1 MDVYLLD
8 WANLLLRWLHVMI
21 AISWIGSSFYF
32 IWLDNHL
39 ERPQPGDRTA
49 GGADGELWAVHG
61 GGFYHP
67 VKYMVA
73 PAHLP
78 TKLHWFYW
86 DAYVT
91 WMSGFAL
98 FVVLYLWNADAYLI
112 DRQVRDWPTSYAI
125 GAALAYL
132 GLGWVAYD
140 LICRTVGHRESGD
153 RMVAILVAVY
163 TAAAAWIACQ
173 LFAGRAAFLLTGA
186 MIATIMSAN
195 VLMVI
200 IPGQKKVVAAMRAGE
215 TPDPIHGMRGKQR
228 SVHNSYFTLPVLFAM
243 LSNHY
248 SLAYGAPSNWLVLI
262 LILLSGALIRHFF
275 ILTHKGIRNW
285 GYAAAAVLL
294 LAGVAAW
301 IAPRPEA
308 TAARAGAAPAVAAN
322 RFDQIQEII
331 RRRCEMC
338 HNAQLASKN
347 VQLHTPAF
355 IVRNGQ
361 LIYQQAV
368 LHRNM
373 PLNNSTGITEEE
385 RAILGAWAREGAGP

>member
-8 WANLLLRWLHVMI
+8 WANLLLRWLHVMV

-32 IWLDNHL
+32 IWLDNNL
-39 ERPQPGDRTA
+39 ERPQPSDRTA

-67 VKYMVA
+67 VKYGVA

-86 DAYVT
+86 EAYVT

-98 FVVLYLWNADAYLI
+98 LAVQYLWNADAYLI
-112 DRQVRDWPTSYAI
+112 DRQVRDWPAGYAV

-132 GLGWVAYD
+132 ALGWLVYD
-140 LICRTVGHRESGD
+140 QICRSVGQREGGD
-153 RMVAILVAVY
+153 RTVAVLVAIY
-163 TAAAAWIACQ
+163 TATAAWIACQ

-248 SLAYGAPSNWLVLI
+248 GMVYGAPDNWLVLAV
-262 LILLSGALIRHFF
+262 ILLAGALIRHFF
-275 ILTHKGIRNW
+275 ILTHKGVHNW
-285 GYAAAAVLL
+285 WYAAAAVLL
-294 LAGVAAW
+294 LAGVVAW

-308 TAARAGAAPAVAAN
+308 PAAVSGTGSPAAG
-322 RFDQIQEII
+322 RFEQVQDIV

-347 VQLHTPAF
+347 VQLHTPGFMLGNA
-355 IVRNGQ
+355 Q

-368 LHRNM
+368 LQKTM
-373 PLNNSTGITEEE
+373 PMNNSTGITEEE
-385 RAILGAWAREGAGP
+385 RAILGAWVREGARP